1 MSKICRHYVHV
12 ILILGPLWLHTK
24 KCEEF
29 LLLKSREKKVLEEVC
44 ANSKVSE
51 ETAASYQEG
60 YKVSFNAFSFLL
72 F

>member
-1 MSKICRHYVHV
+1 MHV
-12 ILILGPLWLHTK
+12 ILILGALWLNTQ
-24 KCEEF
+24 KCEKF
-29 LLLKSREKKVLEEVC
+29 LLLKSREKKVLEEVR
-44 ANSKVSE
+44 ANGKVSE